1 MTMNRT
7 SERAFENAIE
17 DVLLASGFQRHLSKE
32 FDRENAIFPT
42 VALKFIQTTQPKIWD
57 KLELLHGEK
66 RKNLNNRNSISRDGI
81 QYVAE
86 Y

>member
-1 MTMNRT
+1 MNRT

-17 DVLLASGFQRHLSKE
+17 DVLLSSGFQRHTSKE

-42 VALKFIQTTQPKIWD
+42 VALKFIQATQTKIWD

-66 RKNLNNRNSISRDGI
+66 TGD
-81 QYVAE
+81 
-86 Y
+86 